1 MKRWVWI
8 LLIGWTVLTAPLG
21 FWLVQPDDYWNL
33 EPYGGI
39 LLVAWL
45 IGSAVIL
52 ALGLRGQPMWSG
64 ELRTCPHCGREV
76 AVGSP
81 TCLGCGYNLVMSR
94 PPS

>member
-1 MKRWVWI
+1 VKTWAWI

-21 FWLVQPDDYWNL
+21 FALIADDYFDL
-33 EPYGGI
+33 SLFGGI
-39 LLVAWL
+39 VLMAWL
-45 IGSAVIL
+45 IGSTIIL
-52 ALGLRGQPMWSG
+52 AVGVQGQPERYEVG
-64 ELRTCPHCGREV
+64 NCPRCGREV